1 MQPVTTRNVQ
11 NQTSPTAQKKRSEP
25 NKKSISPTTVKTDEG
40 KEISLADTVTLSA
53 PQTENKRSTSS
64 APSIPVSHAEMKALY
79 KAFSVKI

>member
-11 NQTSPTAQKKRSEP
+11 NQITPTAQKKRSEP
-25 NKKSISPTTVKTDEG
+25 NKKQIIPHSIKTDEG
-40 KEISLADTVTLSA
+40 KEISQEDTVTLSA
-53 PQTENKRSTSS
+53 PQTENIRSTSS